1 MKQDIHQTITDRLIA
16 SIEAGPRDL
25 GPRWFRQAFR
35 DPLRITGEPY
45 RGINWL
51 MLASEQE
58 TRGYASHRWMT
69 FKQAKEL
76 GGAVRKGESGT
87 PITFAKPINPQDK
100 AEDASD
106 DETKARGG
114 CILRGYYVFN
124 VDQIDGLPAKYT
136 ETGADF
142 PTDPKERDDAAEAAL
157 RSSGAII
164 HEGGSRA
171 YYMQGK
177 DEIHLPDFAAF
188 YSTGGYLATMAHELI
203 HWTGHESREARPS
216 LKNYGQNI
224 ETRALEELVAE
235 IGAAFV
241 CARLGIAGDHF
252 EDHAAYLSSWLQALK
267 NDKRH
272 IFKAASMAQRAAD
285 LVLANAGK
293 GTTPIAAIAKPSAA
307 PVPAFIPQPAFI
319 PTPAPAGQLAL
330 L

>member
-16 SIEAGPRDL
+16 SIEAGASDL

-35 DPLRITGEPY
+35 NPLRINGEPY

-58 TRGYASHRWMT
+58 ARGFASHRWMT

-100 AEDASD
+100 NEDAGD
-106 DETKARGG
+106 GETKARGG

-124 VDQIDGLPAKYT
+124 VDQIDGLPAKFATIPAAY
-136 ETGADF
+136 

-164 HEGGSRA
+164 HEGSNKALYNPLR
-171 YYMQGK
+171 
-177 DEIHLPDFAAF
+177 DEIHLPNFDAF
-188 YSTGGYLATMAHELI
+188 YSTGGYLATMAHELV

-216 LKNYGQNI
+216 LKGYGDKI
-224 ETRALEELVAE
+224 ETRAFEELVAE
-235 IGAAFV
+235 VGAAFV

-252 EDHAAYLSSWLQALK
+252 EDHASYLSSWLQALK

-285 LVLANAGK
+285 IVLANAGT
-293 GTTPIAAIAKPSAA
+293 GAAPRAQSAK

-319 PTPAPAGQLAL
+319 PTTAPAAQLAL